1 MRIAYFALLATL
13 ASQASAYAPVDERG
27 LAAPVLDVRAPHLDF
42 APVHHARENDGKP
55 AGTNMYA
62 AGDAGGADAVI
73 IGVQSTADGPK
84 ILAAGLSD
92 ERKGALEALLPGI
105 GVSGGAG
112 SVTAIPGGDGDPAK
126 VLILTGVG
134 KEATPEALRRAAGV
148 ATRSAAGMAKV
159 AVMLPAEDA
168 DAVQAV
174 AEGASLGAYA
184 FNVYKTQ
191 GARNPVGEI
200 VIVSDNADAVNK
212 AAVLAKHVKAARDL
226 SNTPGADLYPETM
239 VEAVNKAVEG
249 ASGVEVEVWDEG
261 RLEAEGFGGIVAV
274 GKGSTR
280 PPRLIKV
287 SYNPGDARGHVSI
300 VGKGITF
307 DTGGISLKPS
317 AGMWEMKGDMSGSA
331 TALHAVL
338 AAAELGVPTR
348 MTAWMCM
355 AENMPDG
362 GAMRNGDVLKFH
374 NGKTAEVWNTDAEG
388 RLVLADGLSIA
399 TKENPDLLYDI
410 ATLTGAQVAALG
422 ARTAGLMGDKKA
434 ADALQAASAVTG
446 EPFHYMPF
454 QEEMFAD
461 MISNTADIRNI
472 GAVSNGGMQKGGI
485 FLSHFAGDA
494 GNWGHLDV
502 AGPALNSG
510 GPWGFTSAEGT
521 GFALRTLVKVAEQLN
536 A

>member
-1 MRIAYFALLATL
+1 
-13 ASQASAYAPVDERG
+13 
-27 LAAPVLDVRAPHLDF
+27 
-42 APVHHARENDGKP
+42 
-55 AGTNMYA
+55 MYA
-62 AGDAGGADAVI
+62 AADPSGADAAI
-73 IGVQSTADGPK
+73 FGVQSTESGPK
-84 ILAAGLSD
+84 ILATGLSD
-92 ERKGALEALLPGI
+92 ERKAAIEALLPAM
-105 GVSGGAG
+105 GVSGSAG
-112 SVTAIPGGDGDPAK
+112 SITAIPGAEGDPAK
-126 VLILTGVG
+126 VLMLTGVG
-134 KEATPEALRRAAGV
+134 KELNAEAVRRATGV
-148 ATRSAAGMAKV
+148 ATRTAAGTAKV
-159 AVMLPAEDA
+159 AVMMPIDDPELI
-168 DAVQAV
+168 QAV
-174 AEGASLGAYA
+174 AEGASLGAYS
-184 FNVYKTQ
+184 FNRYKTQ
-191 GARNPVGEI
+191 GARDPVSEI
-200 VIVSDNADAVNK
+200 VIVTQGNEDAVNK

-226 SNTPGADLYPETM
+226 ANIPGADLYPETM
-239 VEAVNKAVEG
+239 VDRVNEAVAGLN
-249 ASGVEVEVWDEG
+249 GVQVEVWDEK
-261 RLEAEGFGGIVAV
+261 RMEAEGMGGIVAV

-287 SYNPGDARGHVSI
+287 TYNPAESRGHVSI

-338 AAAELGVPTR
+338 AAAELGIPTR

-362 GAMRNGDVLKFH
+362 GAMRNGDVLKFY

-399 TKENPDLLYDI
+399 TTENPDLLIDV

-422 ARTAGLMGDKKA
+422 SRTAGLMGDKKA
-434 ADALQAASAVTG
+434 VDAVQAASTATG
-446 EPFHYMPF
+446 EPFHFMPF
-454 QEEMFAD
+454 PEEMFAD
-461 MISNTADIRNI
+461 MVSNTADYRNI

-494 GNWGHLDV
+494 GNWAHLDV

-521 GFALRTLVKVAEQLN
+521 GFAMRTLVKVAEQLN